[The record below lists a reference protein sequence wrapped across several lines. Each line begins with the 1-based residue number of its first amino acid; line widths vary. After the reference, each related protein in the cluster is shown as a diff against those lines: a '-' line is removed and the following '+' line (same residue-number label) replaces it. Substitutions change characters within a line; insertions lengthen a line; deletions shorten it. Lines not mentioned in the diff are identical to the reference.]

1 MSKGVGYYM
10 LFAKTHDINNVKARA
25 LKKQMLKM
33 QMIKERQLKKNLAFI
48 FLKFSI

>member
-1 MSKGVGYYM
+1 MLKGVVYYM
-10 LFAKTHDINNVKARA
+10 LFAKIHDTNNVKARA

-33 QMIKERQLKKNLAFI
+33 QMINERQLKKNLAFI